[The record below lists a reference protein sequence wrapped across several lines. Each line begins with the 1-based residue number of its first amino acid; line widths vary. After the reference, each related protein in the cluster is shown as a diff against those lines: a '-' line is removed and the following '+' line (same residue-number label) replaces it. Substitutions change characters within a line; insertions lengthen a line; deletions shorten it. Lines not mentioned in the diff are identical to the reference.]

1 LRVECRG
8 MTDLDH
14 AIALVPAGPWA
25 VAVSG
30 GADSVA
36 LLSLV
41 RRRAD
46 IRAHVVHLDH
56 ETREGASAA
65 DARFVAELCAAWGIA
80 CTVARRGEVEPDR
93 GALPVNLSA
102 RFRAARLALY
112 RQVCAR
118 EGLQGVV
125 LAHHAGDQAE
135 TILQRL
141 LRGSGS
147 AGLIGMRARTCVGGL
162 VLLRPLLGVPGA
174 RLRELLTS
182 IGQAWREDASN
193 ASPAYQRNR
202 VRAVLAAHP
211 ELSVTVRDLG
221 CAAAR
226 LTEWARDAAP
236 VLGNVFET
244 AMLGDLPDVLAVE
257 AARAWLARQGASPG
271 ELSPGVL
278 SRLIEMARDAAT
290 APRAHFPGRL
300 LVIRRGGR
308 VSAVKWTN
316 AR

>member
-1 LRVECRG
+1 

-56 ETREGASAA
+56 ETRAGASTV
-65 DARFVAELCAAWGIA
+65 DARFVVELCAKWEIP
-80 CTVARRGEVEPDR
+80 CTVARRGEIEADA

-118 EGLQGVV
+118 EGLQGVL

-135 TILQRL
+135 TVFQRL
-141 LRGSGS
+141 LRGSGP
-147 AGLIGMRARTCVGGL
+147 AGLAGMRVQICVGSL
-162 VLLRPLLGVPGA
+162 VLLRPLLGVPGV
-174 RLRELLTS
+174 RLREFLTS
-182 IGQAWREDASN
+182 IGQDWREDASN

-202 VRAVLAAHP
+202 VRAVLAAHS
-211 ELSVTVRDLG
+211 ELGQSLRDLG
-221 CAAAR
+221 CAASQ

-236 VLGNVFET
+236 VLGDTFET
-244 AMLGDLPDVLAVE
+244 AALADLPDALATE
-257 AARAWLARQGASPG
+257 AARAWLAWQGAPPG
-271 ELSPGVL
+271 ELSPDVL
-278 SRLIEMARDAAT
+278 WRLIEMTRDAAT
-290 APRAHFPGRL
+290 SPRAHFPGRL
-300 LVIRRGGR
+300 LVARRAR
-308 VSAVKWTN
+308 SMSAVKSTK
-316 AR
+316 AS